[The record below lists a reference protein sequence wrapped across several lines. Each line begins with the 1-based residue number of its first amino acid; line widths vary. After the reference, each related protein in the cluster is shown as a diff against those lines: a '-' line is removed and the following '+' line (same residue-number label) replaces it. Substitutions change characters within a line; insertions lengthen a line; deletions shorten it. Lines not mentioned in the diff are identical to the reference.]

1 MFPTTVWTTIR
12 EAGDDDRQ
20 ALERVAEGYRSP
32 VLAFVRSRGI
42 AAQDAEDLCQE
53 VFVRLL
59 GGRVLA
65 KADAAKG
72 RFRSLLLTVAS
83 RVIVDWRRKRTLLP
97 VPDLD
102 PPDTVE
108 QDADFDRAWVL
119 LLVERSLQHLKQKG
133 SPYYHVLRGHLS
145 GTPQDR
151 NRLWIARKKLIALV
165 RHEVALTCD
174 TPEQIEEEIA
184 HLTPFLRSAGKK

>member
-12 EAGDDDRQ
+12 EAGEDDRE
-20 ALERVAEGYRSP
+20 ALERVAEEYRPP

-42 AAQDAEDLCQE
+42 AAQDAEDVCQE

-59 GGRVLA
+59 GGKVLA

-83 RVIVDWRRKRTLLP
+83 RVIVDWRRKRKHLP
-97 VPDLD
+97 VEDLD
-102 PPDTVE
+102 PPDAVG
-108 QDADFDRAWVL
+108 QDPDFDRAWVL
-119 LLVERSLQHLKQKG
+119 LLVERALEHLKDKG
-133 SPYYHVLRGHLS
+133 SPYYEVLRGHLS
-145 GTPQDR
+145 GHPQDR
-151 NRLWIARKKLIALV
+151 NRLWIARKKLVALV

-174 TPEQIEEEIA
+174 TPEQIDEEIA